1 MIWTAALLAA
11 FAAGR
16 YSSRTTNDGPRAVN
30 ATSEQPL
37 DIRTQREIRDAKESS
52 SIPVDLHGSGNEVNM
67 VTPPGKAPQLVPLEV
82 PGVSTGRIAEFA
94 EILAIS
100 NATDRHLRFANV
112 LATLTP
118 AEAKAMRRVFHNF
131 GANGNHFYVEWYDFW
146 VRWGQLDPAAAL
158 ENAAREN
165 PQNKWVQDCARDAL
179 NGWARENPVA
189 AAVWLNARRNDPL
202 HEAAFTGYIAGIGD
216 RDLTKATEIAVG
228 TLTAGDPLLDSAMEK
243 LADIAVGRGQL
254 SGLTGWF
261 DQLPP
266 DAGEGSARRLAVQH
280 VWTRLQRANNFERTA
295 EWIGATATQSWRSDK
310 CLIETARKYAERDP
324 SEAMSWV
331 ISLPP
336 SPADGLVTGLDQV
349 SRRWA
354 QKDLSAFEQWLE
366 GETRSDITD
375 RARAAYIP
383 ELMKRDPLKA
393 RAWIEMI
400 KDENVRN
407 SLGGTSS
414 QLQQR
419 PVSPRQNDSICP

>member
-16 YSSRTTNDGPRAVN
+16 YSSRTANDGPRAVS

-52 SIPVDLHGSGNEVNM
+52 SIPVDLLGSGNEVNM
-67 VTPPGKAPQLVPLEV
+67 VTQPGKAPQLVPLEV

-94 EILAIS
+94 EILTIA
-100 NATDRHLRFANV
+100 NATERHLRFANV

-131 GANGNHFYVEWYDFW
+131 GANGNHFNVEWYDFW

-158 ENAAREN
+158 EDAAKGD
-165 PQNKWVQDCARDAL
+165 PQNKWVKECARDAL
-179 NGWARENPVA
+179 NGWAGQNPDA
-189 AAVWLNARRNDPL
+189 AAEWLNAHRNDPL

-216 RDLTKATEIAVG
+216 RDLTKATEIATG
-228 TLTAGDPLLDSAMEK
+228 TLAAGDPLLDSAMEK
-243 LADIAVGRGQL
+243 LADIAVARGQL

-266 DAGEGSARRLAVQH
+266 DTGDGSARRFAVQH
-280 VWTRLQRANNFERTA
+280 VWTRLQRADNIERTA

-310 CLIETARKYAERDP
+310 CLIETARKYADRNP
-324 SEAMSWV
+324 SDAMSWV
-331 ISLPP
+331 VSLPP
-336 SPADGLVTGLDQV
+336 SPGDGLVAGLDQV

-354 QKDLSAFEQWLE
+354 QQDLPAFEQWLE
-366 GETRSDITD
+366 GETRSEITD

-383 ELMKRDPLKA
+383 ELMKRDPLTA
-393 RAWIEMI
+393 RAWIGMI
-400 KDENVRN
+400 KDENLRN
-407 SLGGTSS
+407 SLGATPT
-414 QLQQR
+414 Q
-419 PVSPRQNDSICP
+419 